1 MKILP
6 KILLLASLF
15 SGSMLAQN
23 AMQGPVPAAGS
34 GPAFDVSAGATYLA
48 MSAPTG
54 GTANLYGAD
63 AAGTMDFNRLWGATV
78 DSSYVRTSDVFSLG
92 YSGYVLTFL
101 AGPVFHPFES
111 RNTRISF
118 RALAGAGLVDSAVP
132 TSDGN
137 NVHGWVA
144 RPAYAAGAGVE
155 HTVTGPFGVRVDGDY
170 LRTAFAESST
180 IVQAQN
186 NFRLT
191 FSLVFHVRD
200 RNF

>member
-1 MKILP
+1 MRISG

-48 MSAPTG
+48 MAAPTG

-63 AAGTMDFNRLWGATV
+63 VAGTMDFSRFWGAKV

-101 AGPVFHPFES
+101 AGPVFHPFET
-111 RNTRISF
+111 RNTQVSF
-118 RALAGAGLVDSAVP
+118 RALAGAGLVDSAVS
-132 TSDGN
+132 TNDGN
-137 NVHGWVA
+137 DVHGWVA
-144 RPAYAAGAGVE
+144 RPAYAVGVGVE
-155 HTVTGPFGVRVDGDY
+155 HSVTGPFGVRVDGDY
-170 LRTAFAESST
+170 LRTAFAEST
-180 IVQAQN
+180 TVVQAQN

-191 FSLVFHVRD
+191 LSLVFHVRD